1 MQELYEHYRRTDQ
14 PGVFYP
20 SSLLIL
26 SLSIR
31 LLRIKGTLIQIWKFP
46 YKFVFI

>member
-1 MQELYEHYRRTDQ
+1 MQELYEVYRRTDQ

-31 LLRIKGTLIQIWKFP
+31 LLRIKEYSSRKNISNHPSK
-46 YKFVFI
+46 